1 MICNKWIYKNF
12 LPLISEFPYEEVVST
27 EKKTIKFY
35 ELNYLTTD
43 STLNFNLKGDIHPR
57 VFDPEVSCFNA
68 MATLWLSL
76 VNVESPLRFSVVNVE
91 TPIRWSAVESPVRP
105 SGALV
110 DISLWMSTGKVESV
124 LSDGVLGF
132 GPWSDVSWI
141 SSSWGLNKMSKEW
154 DLKKLDSRSRFIH
167 YFLKYFMVP

>member
-1 MICNKWIYKNF
+1 MNF
-12 LPLISEFPYEEVVST
+12 LPLTFEFPYEEVVST
-27 EKKTIKFY
+27 EKKTIKSY

-43 STLNFNLKGDIHPR
+43 STLNINLKGDIHFW

-76 VNVESPLRFSVVNVE
+76 VNVESPLRWSVVDVESPLRFSVANVKS
-91 TPIRWSAVESPVRP
+91 PLRLSAVESPVRP

-132 GPWSDVSWI
+132 GPWSD
-141 SSSWGLNKMSKEW
+141 
-154 DLKKLDSRSRFIH
+154 DS
-167 YFLKYFMVP
+167 

>member
-1 MICNKWIYKNF
+1 M
-12 LPLISEFPYEEVVST
+12 
-27 EKKTIKFY
+27 
-35 ELNYLTTD
+35 NYLTTEIPNPISSGHQD
-43 STLNFNLKGDIHPR
+43 RRQVYSIFSIFNINQRGLNIQNQSKVKGDIHPR

-76 VNVESPLRFSVVNVE
+76 VNVESSLRWSVVDVESPLRFSVVNVE

-141 SSSWGLNKMSKEW
+141 SSSWGLNKNEILIS
-154 DLKKLDSRSRFIH
+154 
-167 YFLKYFMVP
+167 